1 LFGGTQLRSLRGTM
15 QNLMQVTGT
24 ATQAVFYLLLYLT
37 PANFLVFKSNYIK
50 GRKGEELC

>member
-1 LFGGTQLRSLRGTM
+1 M